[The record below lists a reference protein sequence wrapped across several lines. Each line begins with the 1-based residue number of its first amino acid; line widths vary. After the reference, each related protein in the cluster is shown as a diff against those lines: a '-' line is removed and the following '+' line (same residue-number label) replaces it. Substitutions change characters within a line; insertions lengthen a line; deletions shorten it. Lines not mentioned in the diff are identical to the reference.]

1 MSINK
6 PRKVTDNF
14 EQSSIVPK
22 EEKVYKKG
30 FDFPYCLPAILKKML
45 HLSIGI
51 MCSKS

>member
-22 EEKVYKKG
+22 EVKVKKKIAVQISPDSSK
-30 FDFPYCLPAILKKML
+30 FVTKRYFKESYCR
-45 HLSIGI
+45 G
-51 MCSKS
+51 